1 MLARPM
7 NFLEIRNES
16 LLPQILRLFLQHLAI
31 ADDGVEGS
39 AQLMG
44 HVGEE
49 LGFVLVGDLKLLTL
63 VFDLP
68 EQPRVL
74 YGENRLRRQGLH
86 EIYNL
91 CREIPCLTTIDGQSA

>member
-1 MLARPM
+1 MLARAVD
-7 NFLEIRNES
+7 FLQIRDES
-16 LLPQILRLFLQHLAI
+16 FLVQICRLFLEHLAV
-31 ADDGVEGS
+31 ADDCVQRRT
-39 AQLMG
+39 QLMG

-91 CREIPCLTTIDGQSA
+91 CRKASRLPTID